1 MLALHQKKDVL
12 SLRHLVSW
20 VMLAAAAGA
29 VNTGAF
35 MACER
40 FVAHVTGTVM
50 RLGLEEQ
57 TTLLIDY
64 GLLLLCFVLGAMAS
78 VLAIDRRYYRGMRPL
93 HEVPLVVVAVLLVVV
108 SLLGVRGVFG
118 AFGGE
123 GQSADTWVFLSLLA
137 FAMGLQNA
145 AVATSTG
152 TLVRTT
158 HLTGPTTDLGVQ
170 LASAMCVQGEA
181 RRSALQGAGLRAG
194 KIIGFMAGVMVAV
207 PLASR
212 VGYSLFLLPAALV
225 LVATLISFL
234 PSLSP
239 SEEVNRQDAKV

>member
-1 MLALHQKKDVL
+1 MMALHPKRDVL
-12 SLRHLVSW
+12 SLRHLASW
-20 VMLAAAAGA
+20 MMLAAAAGA
-29 VNTGAF
+29 VNTVAF

-64 GLLLLCFVLGAMAS
+64 ALLLLWFVLGAMAS

-108 SLLGVRGVFG
+108 ALLGARGVFG

-123 GQSADTWVFLSLLA
+123 GQSTDTWVFLSLLA

-152 TLVRTT
+152 ALVRTT

-170 LASAMCVQGEA
+170 LASAMCVHGEA
-181 RRSALQGAGLRAG
+181 RRDALQGAGLRAG
-194 KIIGFMAGVMVAV
+194 KIVGFTAGVIAAV

-212 VGYSLFLLPAALV
+212 VGYSAFLLPAALV
-225 LVATLISFL
+225 LMATLISFL
-234 PSLSP
+234 PSELQISK
-239 SEEVNRQDAKV
+239 SQDARS